1 MQELRK
7 PESCPRCGGRAIKR
21 IVGGRP
27 SEEGWAM
34 IERGEAI
41 AGTCFASLDRPDWHC
56 AVCGHQWFDPT
67 DPARQEV
74 DELFRRIFQKGNE
87 NA

>member
-1 MQELRK
+1 
-7 PESCPRCGGRAIKR
+7 
-21 IVGGRP
+21 
-27 SEEGWAM
+27 M

>member
-1 MQELRK
+1 
-7 PESCPRCGGRAIKR
+7 
-21 IVGGRP
+21 
-27 SEEGWAM
+27 M

-56 AVCGHQWFDPT
+56 ATCGHEWFDPT
-67 DPARQEV
+67 DPGRQEA
-74 DELFRRIFQKGNE
+74 DDLLRRILAKGHN